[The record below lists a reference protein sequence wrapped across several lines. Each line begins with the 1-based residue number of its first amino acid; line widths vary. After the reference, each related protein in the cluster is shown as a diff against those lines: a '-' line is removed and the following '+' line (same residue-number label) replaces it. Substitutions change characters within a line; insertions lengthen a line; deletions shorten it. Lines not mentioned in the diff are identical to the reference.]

1 MSILVDYVS
10 LITCKI
16 LMAFYWGGV
25 KSTVPGVC
33 GYDLKSAALSIL
45 GGSMEML
52 ERPILLVG
60 KVEARDGV
68 PSGVVVVDRSTSESS
83 DIAVDSELVIAA
95 E

>member
-1 MSILVDYVS
+1 
-10 LITCKI
+10 
-16 LMAFYWGGV
+16 
-25 KSTVPGVC
+25 
-33 GYDLKSAALSIL
+33 
-45 GGSMEML
+45 MEML

-68 PSGVVVVDRSTSESS
+68 ASGVVVVDRSTSESS